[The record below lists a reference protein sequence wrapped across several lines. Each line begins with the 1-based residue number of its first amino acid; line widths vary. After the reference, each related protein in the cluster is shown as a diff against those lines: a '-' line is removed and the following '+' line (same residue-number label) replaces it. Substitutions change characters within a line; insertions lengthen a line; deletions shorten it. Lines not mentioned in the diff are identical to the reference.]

1 MYSERVV
8 CNTVYIINAKKLVIK
23 YEWIEL
29 VDNGSTQLCLT
40 LSQVSDKELM
50 NLIRQK
56 VKLALP
62 YAGAFLKK
70 DDRWVY

>member
-29 VDNGSTQLCLT
+29 VDNGVLSMFGCGLRWFCSSLIPSPHTTVVLCCT
-40 LSQVSDKELM
+40 
-50 NLIRQK
+50 
-56 VKLALP
+56 
-62 YAGAFLKK
+62 
-70 DDRWVY
+70 